1 MQKQHIF
8 VIFSTA
14 VSMQY
19 SESLEKNLQFE
30 YTSTQTALVVRDLVD
45 QIKVNLY
52 SVILGSYHSGRL
64 LWEIREHLGYGQ
76 FTKWLNTSE
85 WEYSPAT
92 AYKCLLVYERSQEL
106 GIKTEWFGTQLII
119 SLSQLVD
126 ILSPKKEHI
135 IVQLMEILKAGKK
148 VDREVISSI
157 TSVTQPRLKPVD
169 TATNQK
175 AVFSSNEPNH
185 QWSGLRF
192 RSNPEVEIAKALE
205 QYPDI
210 AFFPNCK
217 GRLNT
222 PNGKRNLEPDFL
234 IFYQG
239 KAGILEV
246 DGPFHTS
253 ERRVEEQERERYFR
267 NHGIRVVE
275 RFDAKRCQQE
285 PELVVKEFLQ
295 MMEKMY

>member
-1 MQKQHIF
+1 
-8 VIFSTA
+8 
-14 VSMQY
+14 MQY
-19 SESLEKNLQFE
+19 SQSLEKNWQFE
-30 YTSTQTALVVRDLVD
+30 YTSTETALVVRDLVD

-52 SVILGSYHSGRL
+52 SAILGYYDSGRL
-64 LWEIREHLGYGQ
+64 LCEIREYLGYGQ

-119 SLSQLVD
+119 SLSQLVE
-126 ILSPKKEHI
+126 ILPRKKEHL
-135 IVQLMEILKAGKK
+135 IVQLVEILKAGKK

-157 TSVTQPRLKPVD
+157 ISATQPRLERVD
-169 TATNQK
+169 RATDQK
-175 AVFSSNEPNH
+175 AVFSSNQPEH
-185 QWSGLRF
+185 VWSGLRF
-192 RSNPEVEIAKALE
+192 RSNPEVQIAKALE
-205 QYPDI
+205 QYADV

-285 PELVVKEFLQ
+285 PHLVVKEFLQ

>member
-1 MQKQHIF
+1 
-8 VIFSTA
+8 
-14 VSMQY
+14 MQY
-19 SESLEKNLQFE
+19 SQSLEKNLHFD
-30 YTSTQTALVVRDLVD
+30 YTSTETAFVVRGLVG

-52 SVILGSYHSGRL
+52 SAILGYYQSGRL
-64 LWEIREHLGYGQ
+64 LYEIREHLGYGQ
-76 FTKWLNTSE
+76 FTKWLNTCE

-106 GIKTEWFGTQLII
+106 GIKTEWFGTRLII
-119 SLSQLVD
+119 SLSQLTE
-126 ILSPKKEHI
+126 ILPRKKQHI
-135 IVQLMEILKAGKK
+135 MVPLVEILKAGKK
-148 VDREVISSI
+148 VDREVIEEI
-157 TSVTQPRLKPVD
+157 TSVTQKRLEPVD

-175 AVFSSNEPNH
+175 AVFSSNQPNH
-185 QWSGLRF
+185 LWSGLRF

-205 QYPDI
+205 QYADI

-234 IFYQG
+234 ILYQG
-239 KAGILEV
+239 QMGILEV
-246 DGPFHTS
+246 DGPFHTP

-285 PELVVKEFLQ
+285 PHLVVKEFLQ
-295 MMEKMY
+295 IMEKMY

>member
-1 MQKQHIF
+1 
-8 VIFSTA
+8 
-14 VSMQY
+14 MQY
-19 SESLEKNLQFE
+19 SQSLEKNLHFE
-30 YTSTQTALVVRDLVD
+30 YTSTETAFAVRGLVD

-52 SVILGSYHSGRL
+52 SAILGYYHSGRL
-64 LWEIREHLGYGQ
+64 LCEIREYLGYGQ

-106 GIKTEWFGTQLII
+106 GIETEWFGTLLII
-119 SLSQLVD
+119 SLSQLVE
-126 ILSPKKEHI
+126 ILPRKKEHI
-135 IVQLMEILKAGKK
+135 TVQLVKILKAGKT
-148 VDREVISSI
+148 VDREVIEDI
-157 TSVTQPRLKPVD
+157 TSVAQPRLKRTD
-169 TATNQK
+169 TATKQK
-175 AVFSSNEPNH
+175 AVFTSNQPDH
-185 QWSGLRF
+185 VWSGLRF
-192 RSNPEVEIAKALE
+192 RSNPEVQIAKALE
-205 QYPDI
+205 QYDDV

-285 PELVVKEFLQ
+285 PKLVVQEFLQ
-295 MMEKMY
+295 IMEKMY